1 MIKMSAALVAI
12 AITAAFS
19 SAPVAAQSKFYAAGS
34 VGRSSIDVDG
44 ASINNS
50 AAAAGLTGSTTTTG
64 SNDFGWK
71 LQLGY
76 QMSPS
81 WAFESGYTSLGR
93 AEYTTSNTLYTAKGS
108 KKADLISLDVVGKL
122 PLNRSFSLLGR
133 IGGYR
138 WETKSDLPTTAG
150 MIRVNENGY
159 DFKAGVGAQ
168 YDFTPNV
175 AIRGEFE
182 RFNGVGK
189 QETAGDSK
197 VNLFTVGAVLKF

>member
-1 MIKMSAALVAI
+1 MVKMSAALVAI
-12 AITAAFS
+12 AITAFN

-34 VGRSSIDVDG
+34 VGRSSIDANG
-44 ASINNS
+44 ASINNY
-50 AAAAGLTGSTTTTG
+50 AAAAGLTGSTTTTS

-71 LQLGY
+71 AQLGY

-81 WAFESGYTSLGR
+81 WALEGGYSSLGR

-108 KKADLISLDVVGKL
+108 KKADLINLDLVGKL

-150 MIRVNENGY
+150 MRGVNENGY
-159 DFKAGVGAQ
+159 DVKAGVGAQ